1 MNRTVILSVL
11 DVDQEAVE
19 ARAAHVGA
27 DILARYRQL
36 AMDLRQIGWSQVADL
51 NAVLEPAE
59 RAARRCAFQLYS
71 TAASELDDIV
81 SDLLDDLVPGSASEM
96 QARTLRLLDGGKAGD
111 ATEDGP
117 VQ

>member
-71 TAASELDDIV
+71 TAELDDIV